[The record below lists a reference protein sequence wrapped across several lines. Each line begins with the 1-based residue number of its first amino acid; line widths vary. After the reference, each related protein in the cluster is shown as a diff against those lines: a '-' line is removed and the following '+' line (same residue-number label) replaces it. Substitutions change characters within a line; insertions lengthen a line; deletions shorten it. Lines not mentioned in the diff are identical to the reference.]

1 MHNPSHLL
9 VRASL
14 FCWVLSVALAI
25 QVKAAAQRPDADF
38 ERIRVSL
45 LRNAD
50 AALSQEPTG
59 AGVGAQPGFAAN
71 AEAPAHP
78 SGLQSESN
86 ANRQQR
92 FASAVLSILQKRSLP
107 TGLSA
112 VIEVES
118 GQNPLALS
126 RKGARG
132 LWQLMP
138 DTARRYGLEVD
149 AVRDERIDIARSTEA
164 AAQYLADLYARFGSW
179 PLALA
184 AYNWGEGNLA
194 YVISRKHSSDFSLL
208 ADSGALPL
216 ETRNFVPAVLAKWP
230 PYQSIPR
237 PQTADTGTLVYANIL
252 PPQSVLPLA
261 AGPVLEPGQN
271 ERNTFNQPQKEIS
284 K

>member
-149 AVRDERIDIARSTEA
+149 AVRDERIDIAR
-164 AAQYLADLYARFGSW
+164 
-179 PLALA
+179 
-184 AYNWGEGNLA
+184 
-194 YVISRKHSSDFSLL
+194 
-208 ADSGALPL
+208 
-216 ETRNFVPAVLAKWP
+216 
-230 PYQSIPR
+230 
-237 PQTADTGTLVYANIL
+237 
-252 PPQSVLPLA
+252 
-261 AGPVLEPGQN
+261 
-271 ERNTFNQPQKEIS
+271 
-284 K
+284 